1 MICCES
7 PIINIC
13 RLVNRLL
20 EPIYTR
26 VALKRMFFKGA
37 DAIQALRACM
47 EKGHLRSTTLFAR
60 LHVHH
65 ILTIFPH
72 EQAIQVVE
80 RFLHDHVPTKDIQ
93 GMSIA
98 TTIQLIGIVL
108 ANQWFVYNDKLYR
121 QVYGG
126 GSGLPLL
133 SLLVNIIL
141 FDWQQEFAQYL
152 QDKNEVFGR

>member
-26 VALKRMFFKGA
+26 VALNNTFFKGA
-37 DAIQALRACM
+37 DAVQALRACM
-47 EKGHLRSTTLFAR
+47 GKGHLRSTTLFAR
-60 LHVHH
+60 LHVKH
-65 ILTIFPH
+65 ILTTFSH
-72 EQAIQVVE
+72 DQTIQLLE
-80 RFLHDHVPTKDIQ
+80 RFLNDHVPTKDVQ

-98 TTIQLIGIVL
+98 TIIQLVRVVL
-108 ANQWFVYNDKLYR
+108 ANQWFIYNDKLYR
-121 QVYGG
+121 QVHGG
-126 GSGLPLL
+126 GSGLPLM

-141 FDWQQEFAQYL
+141 FDWQKEFVTYL
-152 QDKNEVFGR
+152 ENQNEVFGR

>member
-13 RLVNRLL
+13 RLINRLL

-26 VALKRMFFKGA
+26 VALKKTFFKGA
-37 DAIQALRACM
+37 DAVQALRACM
-47 EKGHLRSTTLFAR
+47 KKGHLGSTTIFAR
-60 LHVHH
+60 LHANH

-80 RFLHDHVPTKDIQ
+80 RFLQDHVPSKDVQ
-93 GMSIA
+93 GMSI
-98 TTIQLIGIVL
+98 TTIIQLIRVVL
-108 ANQWFVYNDKLYR
+108 TNQWFIFNYKLYQ
-121 QVYGG
+121 QVRGG

-133 SLLVNIIL
+133 TLLVNVLL
-141 FDWQQEFAQYL
+141 FDWQTEFVKYL

>member
-7 PIINIC
+7 PVINIC

-26 VALKRMFFKGA
+26 VALKDTFFKGA
-37 DAIQALRACM
+37 DAVQALRACM
-47 EKGHLRSTTLFAR
+47 EERRLRSTTVFAR
-60 LHVHH
+60 LHVNH
-65 ILTIFPH
+65 ILTTFPH
-72 EQAIQVVE
+72 EQAIEVVE

-98 TTIQLIGIVL
+98 TIIQLIRVVL
-108 ANQWFVYNDKLYR
+108 ANQWFIFNYKLYQ
-121 QVYGG
+121 QVRGG

-133 SLLVNIIL
+133 TLLVNIIL
-141 FDWQQEFAQYL
+141 FDWQMEFVKYL

>member
-7 PIINIC
+7 PVINIC
-13 RLVNRLL
+13 RLVNRLP

-26 VALKRMFFKGA
+26 VALKKTFFKGA
-37 DAIQALRACM
+37 DAVQALRACM
-47 EKGHLRSTTLFAR
+47 RKGHLRSTTLFAR

-80 RFLHDHVPTKDIQ
+80 RFLHHHVPTKEIQ
-93 GMSIA
+93 GMSLA
-98 TTIQLIGIVL
+98 TIIQLIRVVL
-108 ANQWFVYNDKLYR
+108 ANQWFIFNYKLYQ
-121 QVYGG
+121 QVRGG
-126 GSGLPLL
+126 GSGLPLM

-141 FDWQQEFAQYL
+141 FDWQTEFVKYL